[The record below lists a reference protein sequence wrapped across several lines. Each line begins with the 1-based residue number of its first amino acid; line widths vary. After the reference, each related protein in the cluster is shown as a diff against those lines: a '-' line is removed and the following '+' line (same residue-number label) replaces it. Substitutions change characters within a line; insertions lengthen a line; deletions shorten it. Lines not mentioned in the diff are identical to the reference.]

1 MQNAH
6 IAKGTSLKNEAWTN
20 LKKSLPS
27 SIVSRTMV
35 AGSSD
40 VRSWRFVG
48 LSSNDLELEQG
59 IGFIDS
65 LGLIFERFSVLSWR
79 SDSFPSVTV
88 VTIVTVGLD
97 SMMEVST
104 PTPTTDSALGREEVV
119 MLGIKGV
126 SMLRIA
132 IGLEGISAA
141 GLEGMSAA
149 GLEGM
154 SAAGLEGMSA
164 AYLEEMS
171 LLGLEGISA
180 AGLEEM
186 SSAGLEGMS
195 AADLEEMSL
204 LGLEGMSVTGLGGI
218 SVTGLEG
225 ISAAGLEGGFSVAGL
240 VSILAASLEEISAA
254 GLEVFSVAVLEGMS
268 ATGLG
273 GVSMLV
279 MEEVTP
285 CKEFGSVKIDV
296 SKTVLESPSWFS
308 SVEH

>member
-27 SIVSRTMV
+27 SLVSRTMV

-79 SDSFPSVTV
+79 SDSFSSVTV

-149 GLEGM
+149 
-154 SAAGLEGMSA
+154 
-164 AYLEEMS
+164 
-171 LLGLEGISA
+171 GLEGISA

>member
-27 SIVSRTMV
+27 SLVSRTMV

-79 SDSFPSVTV
+79 SDSFSSVTV

-141 GLEGMSAA
+141 CLEGMSAA

-164 AYLEEMS
+164 AY
-171 LLGLEGISA
+171 
-180 AGLEEM
+180 
-186 SSAGLEGMS
+186 
-195 AADLEEMSL
+195 LEEMSL

>member
-27 SIVSRTMV
+27 SLVSRTMV

-79 SDSFPSVTV
+79 SDSFSSVTV

-141 GLEGMSAA
+141 GLEG
-149 GLEGM
+149 
-154 SAAGLEGMSA
+154 
-164 AYLEEMS
+164 
-171 LLGLEGISA
+171 
-180 AGLEEM
+180 
-186 SSAGLEGMS
+186 
-195 AADLEEMSL
+195 
-204 LGLEGMSVTGLGGI
+204 
-218 SVTGLEG
+218 
-225 ISAAGLEGGFSVAGL
+225 GFSVAGL

-254 GLEVFSVAVLEGMS
+254 GLEVFSVAGLEGMS